1 MGSYH
6 RNLIAL
12 EIEKWNPQD
21 NLAFIGLQGEKG
33 NLSIK
38 KNNILFEQNGGYLNG
53 CLILWIGKVSKWN
66 QDNR

>member
-21 NLAFIGLQGEKG
+21 NLAFIGLQREKR

-53 CLILWIGKVSKWN
+53 CLIL
-66 QDNR
+66 